1 MRKLLGWLAWLVVL
15 LLAVTALS
23 RLVAHD
29 RVWVAFAAN
38 TLTPYLYLPVY
49 GALLVA
55 VAQRRYRLTTV
66 ATGVV
71 VAHLYWCFAPL
82 ARSERRGPE
91 PPESGEFRVLSSNVL
106 AWNASTEGIVREIL
120 ESGADV
126 VAVQELSP
134 RWQRAFARSEFV
146 RVYPHRVEDVRSDAF
161 GSGIYARE
169 PLVESDVLQTPV
181 MPVARATVLVGG
193 RAVRIYSVHPPPP
206 AHPVLVDRW
215 SRGLAAIER
224 AARAEKLPVVLAGDF
239 NTTQHS
245 AWYARLLR
253 AGFANGH
260 DACGRPFATTW
271 PNGMLRML
279 PIRIDHVFVSNE
291 LRCISVREGIGAG
304 SDHRPVIVDLAL
316 R

>member
-1 MRKLLGWLAWLVVL
+1 MVVVL
-15 LLAVTALS
+15 LAVAALS
-23 RLVAHD
+23 RVAAHD

-49 GALLVA
+49 GALVVA
-55 VAQRRYRLTTV
+55 ALQRRHRLTML
-66 ATGVV
+66 ATGVA

-82 ARSERRGPE
+82 ARSDGRWTGP
-91 PPESGEFRVLSSNVL
+91 PDSGEFRVLSSNVL
-106 AWNASTEGIVREIL
+106 AWNRSTEGIVREIL

-126 VAVQELSP
+126 VAIQELSP
-134 RWQRAFARSEFV
+134 RWQLAFAGPEFA

-169 PLVESDVLQTPV
+169 PLIESDVLETPV

-193 RAVRIYSVHPPPP
+193 RPVRIYSVHPPPP
-206 AHPVLVDRW
+206 AHPALVDRW
-215 SRGLAAIER
+215 SRGLAAIEH
-224 AARAEKLPVVLAGDF
+224 AAREEKLPLVLAGDF

-291 LRCISVREGIGAG
+291 LRCVAVREGIGAG
-304 SDHRPVIVDLAL
+304 SDHRPVIADLAL